1 PDDAE
6 FLCAGTMIRLQRE
19 HGFEAHIATMTPGD
33 CGSAEQ
39 GSTEISRIRRAEGA
53 AAVQL
58 IGGHYH
64 CLEER
69 DLLTFDVRQLDKFP
83 KASEEYLADNF
94 SFRTPF
100 INWSKQIKFRL
111 FKVSPNPDH
120 LIIGRNGRYFIADDE
135 KRIYEGDLNFTPEQL
150 AIFEQ
155 EWLRRKHYFDSLG
168 IPVYVLPGPS
178 ALEIYPEDLPFSI
191 QRKYTFNRIDQL
203 EGKFRKRLP
212 KLLVNPVPTLVDGKK
227 HGNMYY
233 ILDNHWTEKAGYY
246 VSKMLLKRM
255 KHEHFPQLDLTF
267 LDRYTWSK
275 IPRNFGHFVALIGVS
290 GLEEV
295 TEIRSGYIDQAED
308 APDFAFTY
316 TSEGVSVE
324 DQQLHFVNKQA
335 KNKLKILVIRDSFG
349 GALVPFI
356 KETFAESVFIFDSWN
371 YRLNKSILASYKPD
385 VVLYVTYDP
394 SLHNQINPENW
405 EW

>member
-1 PDDAE
+1 MRRFNRIYLLVLFGLA
-6 FLCAGTMIRLQRE
+6 LCLPLFNDTFKIM
-19 HGFEAHIATMTPGD
+19 HFE
-33 CGSAEQ
+33 
-39 GSTEISRIRRAEGA
+39 RADENRKF
-53 AAVQL
+53 
-58 IGGHYH
+58 H
-64 CLEER
+64 
-69 DLLTFDVRQLDKFP
+69 DSLTFDVRQLDKFP

-135 KRIYEGDLNFTPEQL
+135 KRIYEGDLNFTPDQL

-178 ALEIYPEDLPFSI
+178 ALEIYPEYLPFSI
-191 QRKYTFNRIDQL
+191 QRKYPYNRIDQL
-203 EGKFRKRLP
+203 EGKFSKRLP
-212 KLLVNPVPTLVDGKK
+212 KLLVNPVPTLVAGKK

-255 KHEHFPQLDLTF
+255 KNEHFPQLDLTF

-295 TEIRSGYIDQAED
+295 TEIRSGYTDQAED

-324 DQQLHFVNKQA
+324 DQQLHFVNKQV